1 MTKPINIVVAAAV
14 LLLCAGAASAQTP
27 ANVAVVS
34 GNGQI
39 ICQCVWGG
47 PTEYFFRPLVVRVT
61 DAAGVPVSGASVNW
75 AITTDVPGGGWG
87 GTLANT
93 QTSTDG
99 NGLSTNFFTAGPAP
113 NGAPGFNFQ
122 QTAISA
128 TAGNGSGRFTLT
140 QGAQSL
146 PIQTGGIGL
155 TPFII
160 VPALGG
166 RDLVGDISNP
176 WTGAVG
182 STLTPPI
189 KIAVLT
195 AQFNQPIPN
204 VAVFIQNDQT
214 PDQGSTLSCQT
225 QSGAGTN
232 VVLTDSTGIATCNP
246 VFGGLPNV
254 SGTARVIVG
263 GAIPVDGVPQVYA
276 FTGSQTLFIRST
288 PGAPSQIRQVS
299 GNNQSAQAGNSLVS
313 PLVVE
318 VVSGAGSPVSGTTV
332 NWTVSPA
339 TAGSL
344 GSAQTTT
351 DSNGRA
357 SNSLRFAQTTTGAI
371 TVTASLASDPTRTV
385 SFTATAIPNVT
396 ISGLQIVSGNSQSA
410 LVNTNFGAPLV
421 VQVNS
426 TAGPASGVGVTFTI
440 SGPGTLSASSATTG
454 SNGQAQVTVSA
465 GATTGTIN
473 VTASAAGF
481 SQSFGLTVSPAG
493 PTLTA
498 NSFFNAA
505 DLGRGALSPCSLATI
520 IANGIA
526 PGLQGMV
533 NANPLGLLPGVLA
546 NTRVTVGSVSAP
558 MLSVGRNAAG
568 QETVTFQV
576 PCDVTPGT
584 SVPVVVSVGAGS
596 ATVNIPI
603 QAASPGIYTTMGT
616 DGVTRAV
623 VIRPDGSFVSQAN
636 PARRGEN
643 LVALATGLGGS
654 IPVVGT
660 NSVAQPGSVTSPTG
674 TVVVGMAGRGVPLI
688 SAQLSDDQIGVWRVT
703 FTVPSDVNTGNQ
715 NFSISVIPAGSS
727 TPLSSNSGIIPIQ

>member
-1 MTKPINIVVAAAV
+1 MTKPIHIAVAAVA
-14 LLLCAGAASAQTP
+14 LLLCAGAASAQNP

-34 GNGQI
+34 GNGQM

-47 PTEYFFRPLVVRVT
+47 PSEYFFRPLVVRVT

-75 AITTDVPGGGWG
+75 AITNGGWG
-87 GTLANT
+87 GTLANN

-99 NGLSTNFFTAGPAP
+99 NGLSTNFFTAGPSP

-122 QTAISA
+122 QTVITV
-128 TAGNGSGRFTLT
+128 TAGSGSAPFTLT

-155 TPFII
+155 TPFVII
-160 VPALGG
+160 PAIGG

-182 STLTPPI
+182 STLAPPI

-214 PDQGSTLSCQT
+214 ADQGPTLACQT

-232 VVLTDSTGIATCNP
+232 VVLTDSAGIATCNP
-246 VFGGLPNV
+246 VFGGVPNV
-254 SGTARVIVG
+254 NGTARVIVG
-263 GAIPVDGVPQVYA
+263 GAIPVDGVTTIYA
-276 FTGSQTLFIRST
+276 FTGSQTLFIRAT

-318 VVSGAGSPVSGTTV
+318 VLSGAGSPVSGTQV
-332 NWTVSPA
+332 NWTVSPS
-339 TAGSL
+339 TAASL

-351 DSNGRA
+351 DSTGRA

-371 TVTASLASDPTRTV
+371 TITASLASDPSRTV

-396 ISGLQIVSGNSQSA
+396 LSGLQIVSGNNQSA
-410 LVNTNFGAPLV
+410 LVNTNFSAPLV
-421 VQVNS
+421 VQVDS
-426 TAGPASGVGVTFTI
+426 TAGPASGIGVTFTI
-440 SGPGTLSASSATTG
+440 SGPGTLSASSATTAA
-454 SNGQAQVTVSA
+454 NGQAQVTVSA

-473 VTASAAGF
+473 VTASAGGF
-481 SQSFGLTVSPAG
+481 SQSFSLTVSPAG

-505 DLGRGALSPCSLATI
+505 DMGRGALSPCSLATI

-546 NTRVTVGSVSAP
+546 NTRVTVGSISAP
-558 MLSVGRNAAG
+558 LLSVGRNLSG
-568 QETVTFQV
+568 QESLTFQV

-584 SVPVVVSVGAGS
+584 SVPVVVSVGAGN
-596 ATVNIPI
+596 ATVNVPI
-603 QAASPGIYTTMGT
+603 QVASPGIFTTMGT

-623 VIRPDGSFVSQAN
+623 VVRPDGSFVSQGN

-643 LVALATGLGGS
+643 LVALVTGLGPS

-660 NSVAQPGSVTSPTG
+660 NSVAQPGSVTSPNG
-674 TVVVGMAGRGVPLI
+674 TIVVGMAGRGVPLI
-688 SAQLSDDQIGVWRVT
+688 TAQLSDDQIGVWRVT
-703 FTVPSDVNTGNQ
+703 FTVPADINTGSQ
-715 NFSISVIPAGSS
+715 NFSISVIPSGSS
-727 TPLSSNSGIIPIQ
+727 TPLSSNSAVIPIQ